1 VLFSPPLRLVLPED
15 AYKDVPACWWGL
27 ERFVAHGMALYDMHY
42 KLLYD
47 NRMVDSVSRATFLA
61 YVRAEAGAADYRTGR
76 NARASIAHLMRATGM
91 SESTMHRC
99 RRLLYKFG
107 CRTVVYRGRQH
118 TKLEALQLWDRG
130 APRTKGWAAVAAL
143 HETTVMPV
151 DNRLV
156 RTLLDQGIGT
166 PPERSEGSAFLSR
179 SDVGSSPENTMR
191 GRAPRG
197 MDKKGVPKRVPAYD
211 PRAVKLASGV
221 RRDER
226 FPLWVRQIS
235 PGRLAAVLTRK
246 ARAGWDVDDVFGALE
261 EWRIA
266 GKVLLTAPRNPAGYL
281 WRVLDTIP
289 DDVPPARLDRA
300 RTVALEEAERLTRQR
315 QREQDR
321 AQAMTAAGPDSP
333 GRRAAMA
340 LGRDAGQ
347 RTAGRAADRARG
359 RDQAARELAA
369 QRTSGTAAAD

>member
-1 VLFSPPLRLVLPED
+1 MLFSPPLRLVLPED

-47 NRMVDSVSRATFLA
+47 NRMVDSVSRDTFLA
-61 YVRAEAGAADYRTGR
+61 YVRAEAGAADYPTGR
-76 NARASIAHLMRATGM
+76 NARASIDHLMRATGM

-99 RRLLYKFG
+99 RRLLHKLG
-107 CRTVVYRGRQH
+107 CRTVVFRGRQH

-130 APRTKGWAAVAAL
+130 RPKSKGWTAVAAL
-143 HETTVMPV
+143 HETAVMPV

-156 RTLLDQGIGT
+156 QTLLDQGIGT

-179 SDVGSSPENTMR
+179 SNVVSSPENTMK

-197 MDKKGVPKRVPAYD
+197 IDKRRVAKRVPAYD
-211 PRAVKLASGV
+211 PKAVKLAASV

-226 FPLWVRQIS
+226 FPLWVRQIP

-246 ARAGWDVDDVFGALE
+246 ALAGWDVDDVFGALE

-281 WRVLDTIP
+281 WSVLDAVP
-289 DDVPPARLDRA
+289 ADVPPARLDRA
-300 RTVALEEAERLTRQR
+300 RTVALEETERLARQR
-315 QREQDR
+315 QREEDR
-321 AQAMTAAGPDSP
+321 AKAMAAAGPNSP
-333 GRRAAMA
+333 GRRAAVA
-340 LGRDAGQ
+340 LGRDVGQ
-347 RTAGRAADRARG
+347 RTAGRAAARART

-369 QRTSGTAAAD
+369 QRACGTAPTG